1 MKKYVYLLAVVG
13 LCLGACQRQPEASR
27 PVAAAQRAQPAPAAE
42 AVATSNKMAAPASAV
57 AQAVAP
63 LTPEM
68 QDFLRK
74 YDLTKVWCTAT
85 PEGPATYPNNG
96 FFGAERYRIEMVF
109 LEMHRDEQRPGL
121 MRVRGKSRY
130 KKIITPFEGTLT
142 ISEIR
147 DLRADPEILISESN
161 PAYSVVGQFEL
172 REDPT
177 TKGAGVY
184 RGNFGLDFQLDGDEG
199 LLLVDAGQ
207 DLAARNA
214 GTLFEGEWVSNKTGN
229 RKPIL
234 WGQDFTAIGNEIL
247 EEFSV
252 GMREVQINPKYVKL
266 GWDTYWEND
275 EWWVE
280 AASPTARL

>member
-1 MKKYVYLLAVVG
+1 MKKSVYLLAVAA

-27 PVAAAQRAQPAPAAE
+27 PVAAAKRTQPAQAPV
-42 AVATSNKMAAPASAV
+42 AVATSNKKAAPAKAAELPAS
-57 AQAVAP
+57 Q

-68 QDFLRK
+68 KDFLREH
-74 YDLTKVWCTAT
+74 DLTKVWCVATA
-85 PEGPATYPNNG
+85 EGPVAYPNNG

-109 LEMHRDEQRPGL
+109 LEMHRDEQRPEV
-121 MRVRGKSRY
+121 MYVRGKSRY

-142 ISEIR
+142 VSEIHN
-147 DLRADPEILISESN
+147 LKADPEILIREGN
-161 PAYSVVGQFEL
+161 PAYSVVGRFEL

-184 RGNFGLDFQLDGDEG
+184 RGHFGLDFQLDTDES
-199 LLLVDAGQ
+199 LLLVDSGEQ
-207 DLAARNA
+207 LAARAA
-214 GTLFEGEWVSNKTGN
+214 GTLFEGEWISNKTGS

-252 GMREVQINPKYVKL
+252 GMREVQINPRYAKL
-266 GWDTYWEND
+266 GWDSYWEND
-275 EWWVE
+275 EWWVD
-280 AASPTARL
+280 AKVARL